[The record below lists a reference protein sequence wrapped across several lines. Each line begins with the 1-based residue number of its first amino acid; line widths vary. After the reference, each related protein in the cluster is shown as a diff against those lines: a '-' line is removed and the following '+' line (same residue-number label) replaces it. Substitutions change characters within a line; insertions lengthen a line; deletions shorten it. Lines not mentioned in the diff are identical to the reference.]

1 MPVERSAGA
10 VIFHESSKGREY
22 LLLHHQA
29 IENKRVSK
37 AVAGHWSF
45 AKGHVE
51 KGETTEETV
60 RREVREETGVTKLE
74 FIPGFK
80 ETIKYFVKYND
91 EKRMKFVAFF
101 LCRTIEKKITVS
113 FEHQGFAWLPYIEA
127 YETVTYPSDKKV
139 IKAAEAFLSK

>member
-1 MPVERSAGA
+1 
-10 VIFHESSKGREY
+10 
-22 LLLHHQA
+22 LLHHQER
-29 IENKRVSK
+29 ENKRLVK

-60 RREVREETGVTKLE
+60 RREVREETGIAKLE
-74 FIPGFK
+74 FVAGFK

-101 LCRTIEKKITVS
+101 LCKTTEKKVTVS
-113 FEHQGFAWLPYIEA
+113 FEHKGFAWLPYIEA
-127 YETVTYPSDKKV
+127 YEIVTYPSDKKV